1 MAKVE
6 VKQLLEA
13 GVHFGH
19 LTRKWNPNMAPYIY
33 MERNG
38 IHVINLYKT
47 VAKLDE
53 ANEALKKIAASGR
66 KILFVATKKQ
76 AKDIVAE
83 KVANVNMPYITERWP
98 GGMLTNFVT
107 IRRAVK
113 KMASIDRMKKD
124 GTFNT
129 LSKKERLQ
137 VDRLRAKLEKNL
149 GSISEMS
156 RLPGALFVVDTMREH
171 IAVKEAQK
179 LNIPI
184 FAMVDTNSDPRDVDY
199 LIPSNDDASKSIAII
214 MTQVT
219 DAVAEGLAERKSE
232 KQSDKEDKGED
243 KEKKKD
249 KEKKGKDKKDKKD
262 KVAEKAPETAKI
274 AEQPKPE
281 AKDSTTEMD
290 AAPVVTEGEEK
301 PKPTPETV
309 ETQAP
314 PVVGKVPQTEVDVAA
329 TQEAVEASVSDEAGE
344 DIKDDQKKV
353 SKNESDPKT
362 DKSDDLTKIEG
373 VGPKAAEALEA
384 AGIQTYA
391 KLADSDADNIKEI
404 LTEASSHMAHLDP
417 TSWPK
422 QAQMAADGKWD
433 ELQEWQDKAKGGVE

>member
-47 VAKLDE
+47 VAKMDE
-53 ANEALKKIAASGR
+53 ANEALSKIAASGR

-83 KVANVNMPYITERWP
+83 KAANVNMPYITERWP

-107 IRRAVK
+107 IRKAVK
-113 KMASIDRMKKD
+113 KMAMIDRMKKD
-124 GTFNT
+124 GTFLT

-149 GSISEMS
+149 GSISEMT
-156 RLPGALFVVDTMREH
+156 RLPGALFIVDTMREH

-199 LIPSNDDASKSIAII
+199 LIPSNDDASKSIDII

-219 DAVAEGLAERKSE
+219 NAVAEGLAERKSE
-232 KQSDKEDKGED
+232 KTAGE
-243 KEKKKD
+243 EAKK
-249 KEKKGKDKKDKKD
+249 
-262 KVAEKAPETAKI
+262 EKAPKKEEA
-274 AEQPKPE
+274 PK
-281 AKDSTTEMD
+281 K
-290 AAPVVTEGEEK
+290 EK
-301 PKPTPETV
+301 PVKELTPTPETV
-309 ETQAP
+309 ETKAP
-314 PVVGKVPQTEVDVAA
+314 PVIANTPEIKVDVEA
-329 TQEAVEASVSDEAGE
+329 TKEAVQQETEAP
-344 DIKDDQKKV
+344 KKE
-353 SKNESDPKT
+353 SKAKA
-362 DKSDDLTKIEG
+362 KKADDLTKIEG
-373 VGPKAAEALEA
+373 VGPKAAEALTN
-384 AGIQTYA
+384 AGMGTYA
-391 KLADSDADNIKEI
+391 DIAKGDANKIKEV
-404 LTEASSHMAHLDP
+404 LTEASSRMAHLDP

-433 ELQEWQDKAKGGVE
+433 ELKVWQDNTKGGVE

>member
-53 ANEALKKIAASGR
+53 ANEALSKIAASGR

-83 KVANVNMPYITERWP
+83 KVASVNMPYITERWP

-107 IRRAVK
+107 IRKAVK
-113 KMASIDRMKKD
+113 KMAMIDRMKKD
-124 GTFNT
+124 GTFLT

-149 GSISEMS
+149 GSISEMT
-156 RLPGALFVVDTMREH
+156 RLPGALFIVDTMREH
-171 IAVKEAQK
+171 NAVKEAQK

-184 FAMVDTNSDPRDVDY
+184 FAMVDTNSDPRAIDY
-199 LIPSNDDASKSIAII
+199 VVPSNDDASKSIEII

-219 DAVAEGLAERKSE
+219 DAIAEGLAERKSE
-232 KQSDKEDKGED
+232 KQSGQEGADAPKTEKKEEPKAKTKVKAEPVAEEAPAAE
-243 KEKKKD
+243 KAVAAVKEEAKEEAPKKEEKKK
-249 KEKKGKDKKDKKD
+249 E
-262 KVAEKAPETAKI
+262 
-274 AEQPKPE
+274 
-281 AKDSTTEMD
+281 
-290 AAPVVTEGEEK
+290 AAPKKK
-301 PKPTPETV
+301 PQRKL
-309 ETQAP
+309 Q
-314 PVVGKVPQTEVDVAA
+314 KVM
-329 TQEAVEASVSDEAGE
+329 
-344 DIKDDQKKV
+344 I
-353 SKNESDPKT
+353 
-362 DKSDDLTKIEG
+362 
-373 VGPKAAEALEA
+373 
-384 AGIQTYA
+384 
-391 KLADSDADNIKEI
+391 
-404 LTEASSHMAHLDP
+404 
-417 TSWPK
+417 
-422 QAQMAADGKWD
+422 
-433 ELQEWQDKAKGGVE
+433 

>member
-6 VKQLLEA
+6 VKELLEA

-83 KVANVNMPYITERWP
+83 KVAKVNMPYITERWP

-107 IRRAVK
+107 IRKAVK

-124 GTFNT
+124 GTFLT

-149 GSISEMS
+149 GSISDMT
-156 RLPGALFVVDTMREH
+156 RLPGALFIVDTMREH

-184 FAMVDTNSDPRDVDY
+184 FAMVDTNCDPRDIDFVV
-199 LIPSNDDASKSIAII
+199 PSNDDASKSIEVI
-214 MTQVT
+214 MTQIT
-219 DAVAEGLAERKSE
+219 DAVAEGLADRKAE
-232 KQSDKEDKGED
+232 KVADTPKAKTEDAPKTKTED
-243 KEKKKD
+243 APKTEAATVEAPKKVVEKKAA
-249 KEKKGKDKKDKKD
+249 ES
-262 KVAEKAPETAKI
+262 VAEVK
-274 AEQPKPE
+274 
-281 AKDSTTEMD
+281 
-290 AAPVVTEGEEK
+290 EEK
-301 PKPTPETV
+301 SVEEAPKK
-309 ETQAP
+309 A
-314 PVVGKVPQTEVDVAA
+314 KK
-329 TQEAVEASVSDEAGE
+329 ASAKG
-344 DIKDDQKKV
+344 
-353 SKNESDPKT
+353 
-362 DKSDDLTKIEG
+362 DDLTKIEG
-373 VGPKAAEALEA
+373 IGPKAAEAIVS
-384 AGIQTYA
+384 AGITSYA
-391 KLADSDADNIKEI
+391 DLAVAKSDKIKEI
-404 LTEASSHMAHLDP
+404 ITEASSRMAHLDP

-422 QAQMAADGKWD
+422 QAKMAADGKWD
-433 ELQEWQDKAKGGVE
+433 ELKEWQENTKGGVE